1 MISNFEKKY
10 KIKGKISEGAFGQ
23 IYIIEDK
30 KVNTEYVLKKIM
42 KKDPEFPDV
51 ILFEFEDFEKEI
63 VNLKKIKGTNIIN
76 IIDYYY
82 DDNFYYIIFEKMDGD
97 LNQLLMK
104 EYKNGMSSNMI
115 RKIFKQLNSALYILY
130 KKEICHRDLKPEN
143 ILYSYTNYDKTDF
156 IVKLGDFGLSTKLS
170 DKSEYRTTNAGTPYY
185 RAPEVEVEDAKYSNK
200 CDLYSIGVILYKL
213 KTGELIFVG
222 NKRDEIK
229 NNKKNGK
236 LKKKTDDD
244 KLNDLISK
252 LVVNDPHK
260 RLNWMNYFNH
270 PFFKENDNNNQKGK
284 NNFNLKII
292 IK

>member
-1 MISNFEKKY
+1 MKSDFEKKY

-30 KVNTEYVLKKIM
+30 RVKTEYVLKKIK
-42 KKDPEFPDV
+42 KKDKEGV
-51 ILFEFEDFEKEI
+51 ASIGFEDFEKEI
-63 VNLKKIKGTNIIN
+63 VNLKEIKGANIIN
-76 IIDYYY
+76 IIDYDY
-82 DDNFYYIIFEKMDGD
+82 DDNFYYIVFEKMDGD
-97 LNQLLMK
+97 LYKLLEE

-115 RKIFKQLNSALYILY
+115 RKIFKQLNSALFILY
-130 KKEICHRDLKPEN
+130 KKKICHRDLKPEN
-143 ILYSYTNYDKTDF
+143 ILYSYINYDKTDF
-156 IVKLGDFGLSTKLS
+156 VVKLADFGLSTKLS
-170 DKSEYRTTNAGTPYY
+170 DKSEYRTKDRGTLYY
-185 RAPEVEVEDAKYSNK
+185 RAPEVEVGVEKAKYSNK

-222 NKRDEIK
+222 NKLDEII
-229 NNKKNGK
+229 NNKKNEK

-244 KLNDLISK
+244 KLNNLISK
-252 LVVNDPHK
+252 LVVNDPYK
-260 RLNWMNYFNH
+260 RLNWMDYFNH

>member
-1 MISNFEKKY
+1 MISDFEKKY
-10 KIKGKISEGAFGQ
+10 KIKEKISEGAFGQ

-30 KVNTEYVLKKIM
+30 RVNTEYVLKKIM
-42 KKDPEFPDV
+42 KKDHENIV
-51 ILFEFEDFEKEI
+51 LFEFEDFEKEI
-63 VNLKKIKGTNIIN
+63 VNLKEIKGTNIIN

-82 DDNFYYIIFEKMDGD
+82 DDNFYYIILEKMDGD
-97 LNQLLMK
+97 LNKLLK
-104 EYKNGMSSNMI
+104 NEYKNGMSSNMI

-130 KKEICHRDLKPEN
+130 KKEMCHRDLKPEN

-170 DKSEYRTTNAGTPYY
+170 DKSEYRTINTGTPYY

-244 KLNDLISK
+244 KLNDLIYK

-260 RLNWMNYFNH
+260 RLNWMDYFNH

>member
-1 MISNFEKKY
+1 MKSDFEKKY

-30 KVNTEYVLKKIM
+30 RVNTEYVLKKIM
-42 KKDPEFPDV
+42 KKDHENIV
-51 ILFEFEDFEKEI
+51 LFEFEDFEKEI
-63 VNLKKIKGTNIIN
+63 VNLKEIKGTNIIN

-97 LNQLLMK
+97 LNQLLTK

-143 ILYSYTNYDKTDF
+143 ILYSYTNYDKSDF
-156 IVKLGDFGLSTKLS
+156 VVKLGDFGLSTKLS
-170 DKSEYRTTNAGTPYY
+170 DKNEYRTTNAGTTYY

-200 CDLYSIGVILYKL
+200 CDLYSIGVMLYKL

-244 KLNDLISK
+244 NLNDLIYK

-260 RLNWMNYFNH
+260 RLNWMDYFNH